1 MNLALLI
8 AAVRLAAPFTDGAVL
23 QRERAVAVWGTAE
36 PGESVTVTFGGARAE
51 TSADASGAWRL
62 ALPPLKASRSGRPLV
77 ASAKS
82 GSATA
87 ADVVVGEVWIAAGQS
102 NMGIPLWGESPRARD
117 RLGGIVGQ
125 ITHRRD
131 MRTANLDNAASETPL
146 KDERIRWRA
155 AEPEF
160 LLSGQA
166 KAVAT
171 WFGLTLERTLDVPV
185 GIFCAQVG
193 ATCIET
199 WIPNCHEP
207 PQPRHAGVPHQLP
220 SRLFNGKVA
229 PIVPYTVR
237 GMIWY
242 QGESN
247 SGEGVWQSYCT
258 RMHQLID
265 GWRAAFGDAR
275 MPIYFAQLAPWGSPT
290 VPYIQCEQARFAA
303 EDPYAALAV
312 ICDAGNLADIHP
324 NDKQVV
330 ALRLALHA
338 LRRDYGYDIVADSP
352 TLSKWR
358 IDGGRFMLSFDHVK
372 SWGVYD
378 PDWAFHRD
386 PAKTTHLG
394 FEVAGAD
401 GRWFKARLGNLR
413 RLANVPHVEYRGQID
428 GIELEVW
435 ADEVPH
441 PQRLRYLFSRPWKGM
456 LYNEVGLPA
465 GPFQIDARSNVS
477 GG

>member
-1 MNLALLI
+1 MNAGLLL

-23 QRERAVAVWGTAE
+23 QRGAEVNVWGEAAANET
-36 PGESVTVTFGGARAE
+36 VTVSFGDARAE
-51 TSADASGAWRL
+51 AVAGTNGIWR
-62 ALPPLKASRSGRPLV
+62 AKLPPLTASREGRTLQ
-77 ASAKS
+77 ASAAS
-82 GSATA
+82 GTA
-87 ADVVVGEVWIAAGQS
+87 AARNVVVGEVWIAAGQS

-125 ITHRRD
+125 ITHRKD
-131 MRTANLDNAASETPL
+131 MRTANLDNEASVQPQRQ
-146 KDERIRWRA
+146 ERIRWQA
-155 AEPEF
+155 AEPDF
-160 LLSGQA
+160 LLNGRA
-166 KAVAT
+166 KAVST

-199 WIPNCHEP
+199 WIPDCHEP
-207 PQPRHAGVPHQLP
+207 SQPRHLSQPHQLP

-247 SGEGVWQSYCT
+247 SGEETWPKYCT

-265 GWRAAFGDAR
+265 GWRKEFGNPK
-275 MPIYFAQLAPWGSPT
+275 MPIYFAQLAPWGSSN

-338 LRRDYGYDIVADSP
+338 LRRDYGYDIVSDSP
-352 TLSKWR
+352 TLARWR
-358 IDGGRFMLSFDHVK
+358 IEGGRFKLAFDHVK
-372 SWGVYD
+372 EWSVYD
-378 PDWAFHRD
+378 PDWLFRAD
-386 PAKTTHLG
+386 PSKTTHLG

-401 GRWFKARLGNLR
+401 GRWVKARLGNLR
-413 RLANVPHVEYRGQID
+413 RLANVSHVEYRGQID
-428 GIELEVW
+428 GAELEVW

-441 PQRLRYLFSRPWKGM
+441 PQQLRYLFSRPWKGM
-456 LYNEVGLPA
+456 LYNEVGLPV
-465 GPFQIDARSNVS
+465 GPFQVPSAL
-477 GG
+477 